1 MAPVRENEECHFFWT
16 QELLF
21 KDDSKYGP
29 ILQYYVS
36 FCTYFDIC
44 TRIFFPFLSKIKQL
58 HGRYLLFVMLGVHCK
73 YSVSVYI

>member
-1 MAPVRENEECHFFWT
+1 MATVKEKEECHFFWT

-29 ILQYYVS
+29 NLQYSVS

-44 TRIFFPFLSKIKQL
+44 TRICFFLFIQDKTTAWKIFIIL
-58 HGRYLLFVMLGVHCK
+58 HVRCTL
-73 YSVSVYI
+73 